1 MFRTY
6 MCRVHIGVEGKR
18 ALRNGGNVLTH
29 ATGTFEKMGET
40 TQAAVRTSQESAR
53 IFTDYTV
60 KAQELN
66 TQLARRA
73 VETWI
78 DGLRK
83 QTELSQQM
91 TQQLFGKAEEQA
103 DVYRSLFGQWGN
115 VPAMRFPF
123 AGMAN
128 DFMFPFQRQGMRL
141 VETGVRNTEGVIET
155 ATFPIA
161 NYDEKNVDE
170 ISARLDGLSAEQ
182 IRHLRTYE
190 KAHKNRQSLIDRF
203 DSKLR
208 TL

>member
-1 MFRTY
+1 VTHTTRTF
-6 MCRVHIGVEGKR
+6 G
-18 ALRNGGNVLTH
+18 
-29 ATGTFEKMGET
+29 KMGET
-40 TQAAVRTSQESAR
+40 TQTMVRASQESAR

-83 QTELSQQM
+83 QTELSQDIAQE
-91 TQQLFGKAEEQA
+91 LFGRVEEQA
-103 DVYRSLFGQWGN
+103 DAYRSFFGQWGDLP
-115 VPAMRFPF
+115 VGGFPF
-123 AGMAN
+123 PGMTKSA
-128 DFMFPFQRQGMRL
+128 MFPFQRQGMHL
-141 VETGVRNTEGVIET
+141 VDTATRAEETMAT

-161 NYDEKNVDE
+161 GYDEKNVDE
-170 ISARLDGLSAEQ
+170 ISARLDGLSDEQ
-182 IRHLRTYE
+182 IRHLRAYE

-208 TL
+208 AS

>member
-1 MFRTY
+1 MHEART
-6 MCRVHIGVEGKR
+6 
-18 ALRNGGNVLTH
+18 
-29 ATGTFEKMGET
+29 FDKMGET
-40 TQAAVRTSQESAR
+40 TQTVARTSQESAR

-66 TQLARRA
+66 TQLARRG

-83 QTELSQQM
+83 QTELSQEMAQE
-91 TQQLFGKAEEQA
+91 LFGKVEEQA
-103 DVYRSLFGQWGN
+103 DVYRSFFGQWGN
-115 VPAMRFPF
+115 VSAMRFPF

-141 VETGVRNTEGVIET
+141 VENGVRNAEEVIET
-155 ATFPIA
+155 ASFPIA
-161 NYDEKNVDE
+161 GYDEKNVDE

-182 IRHLRTYE
+182 LRHLRTYE
-190 KAHKNRQSLIDRF
+190 KANKNRQSLIERF

-208 TL
+208 VS

>member
-1 MFRTY
+1 MTHDTRT
-6 MCRVHIGVEGKR
+6 
-18 ALRNGGNVLTH
+18 
-29 ATGTFEKMGET
+29 FDKMGET
-40 TQAAVRTSQESAR
+40 AQTMVKTSQESAR

-78 DGLRK
+78 DGMRK
-83 QTELSQQM
+83 QTELSQEM
-91 TQQLFGKAEEQA
+91 AQQLFGKAEEQA
-103 DVYRSLFGQWGN
+103 DVYRSAFGQWGN
-115 VPAMRFPF
+115 VPMIRFPF

-128 DFMFPFQRQGMRL
+128 DMMFPFQRQGMRL
-141 VETGVRNTEGVIET
+141 VENTVRNAEET
-155 ATFPIA
+155 VATVTFPIA
-161 NYDEKNVDE
+161 NYDEKSVDE
-170 ISARLDGLSAEQ
+170 ISAQLDGLSAEQ

-190 KAHKNRQSLIDRF
+190 KAHKNRQSLIERF